1 MFVCVLEVGDDACVR
16 AYDGEGGGVLIYIER
31 EPRIGDERHQYLGE
45 PTVVGSGGRTLTGLI
60 GNKLEGGSIGS
71 LCTTI
76 IIFKTFSV
84 GLVFG
89 HGAGHQDVEMF

>member
-1 MFVCVLEVGDDACVR
+1 MCQSVR
-16 AYDGEGGGVLIYIER
+16 RRGGRGSYRER

-45 PTVVGSGGRTLTGLI
+45 PIVVGSGRRVGTLTGLS

-76 IIFKTFSV
+76 IIFKAFSI